1 LTRLGTNAYSPAP
14 LPPPPTAPD
23 GDGDRFVP
31 RGSPSM
37 AFARSTG
44 LIVAVTA
51 ALVLLPNLGGS
62 PLWDDDEPRNAACS
76 LAMLG
81 SGDWIV
87 PTFNGRLRVEKPV
100 LVNWLH
106 FAGYALAGRN
116 ETGARLGSACLTIGT
131 ALVTWR
137 LATTLLGVQAGLV
150 AGLAMATSIA
160 TAASGR
166 SATPD
171 APLAFFT
178 TLALWCAVAARSDR
192 HAGRPGD
199 RRWSAACGAAL
210 GAAVLAKG
218 PVGIVLPLA
227 ALAAHATWEACGDGV
242 AWPSTRRWRAELAA
256 IRPGLIVACALAVAL
271 PWYAAVTLRTDGVWL
286 DRFLMV
292 HNVGRFAAP
301 MEGHDGP
308 ALLYYPTVLAIGFFP
323 WSIVLLAVVCRALSL
338 AGRPAAPAHRATVVA
353 GAWLTTWL
361 LAFSLSATKLP
372 GYVWP
377 AYPALAVLTAAFL
390 VDWVR
395 DELPLLGRRAAGSAA
410 PDRVLGVAWSILVV
424 VGLTGAAA
432 AAVGVERVPSP
443 SPMLILPC
451 LLAAAG
457 GCLAWWWQAHDRRGR
472 SVATLAV
479 TATLFTGLLAGY
491 GPAAVRAGSSGPR
504 ELAAS
509 LAPCPAD
516 GAWVSLGPV
525 PASLV
530 FYTGTAIRRL
540 DSAAAAVEHLRTR
553 PDGLVFVAQAHGSG
567 LTAILPSAC
576 DIVHRVPLPFT
587 DDLLVIGRRTAAE
600 TLVACQASPTTP

>member
-1 LTRLGTNAYSPAP
+1 MLPERTHGP
-14 LPPPPTAPD
+14 L
-23 GDGDRFVP
+23 
-31 RGSPSM
+31 
-37 AFARSTG
+37 
-44 LIVAVTA
+44 VAGVA
-51 ALVLLPNLGGS
+51 ALVLLVNLGGAA
-62 PLWDDDEPRNAACS
+62 LHDEDEPRNAACS
-76 LAMLG
+76 AAMLDR
-81 SGDWIV
+81 GDWVV
-87 PTFNGRLRVEKPV
+87 PMFNGQLRTEKPA
-100 LVNWLH
+100 LVNWVQM
-106 FAGYALAGRN
+106 AGFALAGRN
-116 ETGARLGSACLTIGT
+116 ETGARVGGALLAVGTCL
-131 ALVTWR
+131 LTWR
-137 LATTLLGVQAGLV
+137 IARRLHGPVVGVV
-150 AGLAMATSIA
+150 AGLAMASCVW
-160 TAASGR
+160 TAVGGR
-166 SATPD
+166 AATPD
-171 APLAFFT
+171 APLVFFT
-178 TLALWCAVAARSDR
+178 TLAWHLFVGACGSA
-192 HAGRPGD
+192 PGGGLPQTVPRVSV
-199 RRWSAACGAAL
+199 RRGLAIGAAC

-218 PVGIVLPLA
+218 PVGLLLPLIA
-227 ALAAHATWEACGDGV
+227 
-242 AWPSTRRWRAELAA
+242 
-256 IRPGLIVACALAVAL
+256 IVATAVVLTPIGPPRMARFREGARSVAPGWIVAGALLVAA
-271 PWYAAVTLRTDGVWL
+271 PWYAWVAVRTAGEWP
-286 DRFLMV
+286 RGFFLV
-292 HNVGRFAAP
+292 HNLGRFAGA
-301 MEGHDGP
+301 MEGHSGSW
-308 ALLYYPTVLAIGFFP
+308 LYYPTTMAIGFFP
-323 WSIVLLAVVCRALSL
+323 WSIVLLAVACRALSL
-338 AGRPAAPAHRATVVA
+338 AGRPSAPAHRATVVA

-600 TLVACQASPTTP
+600 TLVACQASLTTP